1 MSASTRRRL
10 TLTPV
15 AGLAVMASG
24 LSLIGG
30 LAAAPA
36 AHAANYTS
44 HGITHKTGVKINVGE
59 GWIGSYQL
67 NNTAGGSAQFY
78 CADPEHDGPSAGGIY
93 TSKDG
98 TTRWVREGGTTL
110 SANTVAQL
118 AYITGKWGATHT
130 NKQAAAVEAAVYA
143 VQGISQYSLAN
154 GSYGKQRTDAAG
166 VTTLARAMVT
176 EAQER
181 ARAGS
186 WKLSVSLPTRVT
198 RGSSYT
204 ATIFLT
210 NGAGALVP
218 GTSVTVKDSTG
229 VTRTLSTGSTGKITT
244 SFTASSTTPKITAT
258 ATLPDTKVWWL
269 SPSNSKAQRLLI
281 AGSTVGVRG
290 SASTTAVTPT
300 TPTIGTTAYD
310 KADSDKFLVGTTG
323 GTIVDKVSYAGL
335 TAGKKYSLTGT
346 LMDKATNKPVQVG
359 GKDLTVTKTFTP
371 TTDSGNTPIEFA
383 VPAGTLSGRTV
394 VAFEHLSLDGTEVA
408 AHADISDEG
417 QTVYV
422 PSISTT
428 ATDKAD
434 GDKFL
439 VGTTGGTIVDK
450 VSYTGLKTG
459 TEYRVSGT
467 LMDKAT
473 GKAVQVDGD
482 DVEASTTFTPTTADG
497 TVSLEFDVPASALAG
512 KTVVAFETMS
522 NGGKNVAV
530 HTDINDSGQSVYIPK
545 IATTAT
551 DAVDGDKFV
560 LASGGTITD
569 TVAYSGLQVG
579 KEYQV
584 SGTLMDKA
592 TGKAVLVDGKQV
604 TATRTFTADKVTG
617 TVKMTFTVP
626 RDALAGRTVVAF
638 EHVSQNGKDVA
649 VHTDIH
655 DTAQTVY
662 IPSIKTLATDA
673 ADGDKFLSSKGGT
686 ITDTVSYKGLQP
698 GVAYQIS
705 GTVMDATTGKAVQ
718 VDGKDLTATKTFT
731 PNTADGTTTVSFTVP
746 KDVASGRTLVL
757 FEKLSSG
764 GKEVAVHT
772 DINDSGQSVYG
783 PRLATTATDRV
794 DGDKFVLASG
804 GTITDTV
811 AYSGLQVGKEY
822 QVSGT
827 LMDKATGK
835 AVLVDGKQVTATRT
849 FTPEKA
855 SGTVEM
861 TFTVPK
867 DALAG
872 KTVVAFETMSQNGK
886 EVGVHTDIHDTA
898 QTVYIPGVGTSLVDR
913 ADDDKVINPTAAS
926 TVVDTVSYTGLQP
939 GEKYTVSGV
948 LVDPATGK
956 KTSLTASV
964 TFTATKDDGTVKV
977 AFQVPA
983 GQKAT
988 KLVAFETLTHNGK
1001 TVALHQDL
1009 KDAAQTVSLVTPAT
1023 PPVTPRP
1030 TPSVTP
1036 QAHINAGDPA
1046 GHDGF
1051 GPLAA
1056 VGASLAAV
1064 ALGFVGVE
1072 TYRRRNHK
1080 AE

>member
-1 MSASTRRRL
+1 
-10 TLTPV
+10 
-15 AGLAVMASG
+15 MASG

-78 CADPEHDGPSAGGIY
+78 CADPEHDGPSAGGTY
-93 TSKDG
+93 TSQGG

-110 SANTVAQL
+110 STNTVAQL

-154 GSYGKQRTDAAG
+154 GSYGKRRTDAAG

-204 ATIFLT
+204 ATISLT

-218 GTSVTVKDSTG
+218 GTPVTVKDSTG

-244 SFTASSTTPKITAT
+244 SFTASSATPKITAT
-258 ATLPDTKVWWL
+258 ATLPDTKVRWL
-269 SPSNSKAQRLLI
+269 SPSNTKAQRLLI

-346 LMDKATNKPVQVG
+346 LMDKATHKPVQVG

-394 VAFEHLSLDGTEVA
+394 VAFEHLSLDGTKVA

-417 QTVYV
+417 QTVHV

-522 NGGKNVAV
+522 NGGK
-530 HTDINDSGQSVYIPK
+530 
-545 IATTAT
+545 
-551 DAVDGDKFV
+551 
-560 LASGGTITD
+560 
-569 TVAYSGLQVG
+569 
-579 KEYQV
+579 
-584 SGTLMDKA
+584 
-592 TGKAVLVDGKQV
+592 
-604 TATRTFTADKVTG
+604 
-617 TVKMTFTVP
+617 
-626 RDALAGRTVVAF
+626 
-638 EHVSQNGKDVA
+638 DVA

-718 VDGKDLTATKTFT
+718 VDGKDLTATRTFT
-731 PNTADGTTTVSFTVP
+731 PKTAEGTTTMSFTVP

-764 GKEVAVHT
+764 GKEVAVHA

-783 PRLATTATDRV
+783 PRLATTATDKV

-886 EVGVHTDIHDTA
+886 EVGVHTDINDTA
-898 QTVYIPGVGTSLVDR
+898 QTVYIPGVGTSLVDQ

-926 TVVDTVSYTGLQP
+926 TVVDTVGYTGLQP

-964 TFTATKDDGTVKV
+964 TFTATKADGTVKV

-1009 KDAAQTVSLVTPAT
+1009 KDAAQTVSLVTPPT
-1023 PPVTPRP
+1023 PPVTPPVTPPATPRP

-1056 VGASLAAV
+1056 VGASLAAI

-1072 TYRRRNHK
+1072 AYRRRNHK